1 MYAEMRYAKGRFK
14 MFNVGGYGNYTNAA
28 KNYNYI
34 KNNEKK
40 HDEKEVQGFQHGHQP
55 EKTEKTHDSLK
66 ISSKTDENSGL
77 SKTAR
82 DYLAELKKKNPNM
95 DFIIADYSTDEEAD
109 ALLAKGKGEYNV
121 LITPDLLE
129 KMAADEAV
137 AEEYEGIIATSVEEM
152 KSAKEQLGDDK
163 DMLENLGVSVDG
175 EGNVTYHA
183 KLIEGLTGD
192 DGSRTVKASTI
203 GELLDRLNAT
213 KESQAEK
220 LAEIRAKKAEEA
232 EKAEKAEKAK
242 EAEEAKEK
250 KPEMTLSDVE
260 KVAEGIVDWA
270 DELIEVTKFADFT
283 ADA

>member
-1 MYAEMRYAKGRFK
+1 MRFAKGRFT

-40 HDEKEVQGFQHGHQP
+40 ADEKEAQSVQNGFQP
-55 EKTEKTHDSLK
+55 EKTEKIRDDFK
-66 ISSKTDENSGL
+66 INSKADENSGL

-95 DFIIADYSTDEEAD
+95 DFIISDYSTDEEAD

-137 AEEYEGIIATSVEEM
+137 AEEYEGIIASSVEEM

-163 DMLENLGVSVDG
+163 DMLESLGVSVDS

-192 DGSRTVKASTI
+192 DGERTVKASTI
-203 GELLDRLNAT
+203 GELLDRLNET
-213 KESQAEK
+213 RESQAEK

-232 EKAEKAEKAK
+232 EKAEKAKEVE
-242 EAEEAKEK
+242 EAEDK
-250 KPEMTLSDVE
+250 KAEMTLADVE

-270 DELIEVTKFADFT
+270 DELIEVTKFADFS